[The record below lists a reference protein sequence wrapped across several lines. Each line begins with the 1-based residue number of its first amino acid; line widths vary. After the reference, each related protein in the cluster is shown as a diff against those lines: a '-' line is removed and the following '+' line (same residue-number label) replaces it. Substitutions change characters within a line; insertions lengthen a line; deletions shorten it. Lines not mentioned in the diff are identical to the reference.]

1 MEIPALK
8 IGQFSRE
15 QPAIALN
22 ITPMGPHSGSSI
34 VDVHPF
40 PQDGRSGLV
49 AAKKTPARGLV
60 AGFRD
65 GRLSGQVWA
74 EPSVDVNLTRR
85 REKRCVPLPEMVNAR
100 ILNRCCPSATPKTIS
115 TEIPGVPL
123 TLMKPEGVKRV
134 RDNIRA
140 KMGAQTQRRES
151 LTGEPRLARGADG
164 VLNLGTG
171 VLGV

>member
-22 ITPMGPHSGSSI
+22 ITPMGPHSGSLI
-34 VDVHPF
+34 VDLHPF
-40 PQDGRSGLV
+40 PQDGRQWAGRRQEN
-49 AAKKTPARGLV
+49 PARGMV

-85 REKRCVPLPEMVNAR
+85 REKRCVPR
-100 ILNRCCPSATPKTIS
+100 YQRW
-115 TEIPGVPL
+115 L
-123 TLMKPEGVKRV
+123 T
-134 RDNIRA
+134 
-140 KMGAQTQRRES
+140 REF
-151 LTGEPRLARGADG
+151 
-164 VLNLGTG
+164 
-171 VLGV
+171 